1 MKRKEYVQSRI
12 FETIADLNKDG
23 YSLLNNPLCRGYQS
37 VDNWFAYETIYRNKK
52 VFVIELPSRFKYIFN
67 RNKSNR
73 YHCKL
78 IFTKES

>member
-12 FETIADLNKDG
+12 FETITDLYKDG

-37 VDNWFAYETIYRNKK
+37 ADYWFAYETIYRKRN
-52 VFVIELPSRFKYIFN
+52 VFVIELPSRFDYILN
-67 RNKSNR
+67 RNKSNN